1 MMNYRNM
8 PPYGVCATP
17 FKTLKKI
24 KIESLEDILNLKGYE
39 DERVKIIDI
48 LGIEKKKK
56 EVDEKNILGIT
67 KKIIKEVIAVERSI
81 DIKLLIKPT
90 GETCVYSFIS
100 TSALIHMMKWIF
112 EKLYSDEVIGFTG
125 RNVANFIRK
134 NLDNEF
140 IILTSLEEFTR
151 IGGAL
156 CGNGSDKI
164 KTGIIIPK
172 EHLKKVANG
181 FEEINFWFTNIIGME
196 STDGESICLES
207 VFSDWPW

>member
-100 TSALIHMMKWIF
+100 IGALIHMMKGIF
-112 EKLYSDEVIGFTG
+112 EKLYSNEVIGFTG

-134 NLDNEF
+134 NLDKKF
-140 IILTSLEEFTR
+140 IILTSLEKFTR
-151 IGGAL
+151 IGGVF
-156 CGNGSDKI
+156 CGNSSKEI

-172 EHLKKVANG
+172 EHYEDAIAG
-181 FEEINFWFTNIIGME
+181 FKEQEIYFTNIIGME
-196 STDGESICLES
+196 YSDGISDCPGGS
-207 VFSDWPW
+207 FSDWE